1 MCTIKCHLLMGSRTT
16 MEGGRPAGSSSV
28 VADTD
33 IVFTRV
39 AGVYDRRD

>member
-1 MCTIKCHLLMGSRTT
+1 

-33 IVFTRV
+33 IVLTRV
-39 AGVYDRRD
+39 AGEDAGYDRSD